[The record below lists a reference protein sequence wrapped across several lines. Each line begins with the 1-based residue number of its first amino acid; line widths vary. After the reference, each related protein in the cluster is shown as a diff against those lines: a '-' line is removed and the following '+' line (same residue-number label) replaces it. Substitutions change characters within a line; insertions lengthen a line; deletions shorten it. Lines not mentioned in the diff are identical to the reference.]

1 MGKSTISIAIFNS
14 YVSLPEGKS
23 PVTRKKMVDGTWSM
37 FGKILDLSQ
46 NPKINKKNSAY
57 ACGWKWT
64 HNGRSH
70 ILRPIGPQMLVICL
84 AYIYTYIYIYL
95 YIYIYIYIIIYIYNL
110 YIYILFIHI
119 YIYII
124 YTYLYIYIY
133 IYILFIHIYIYY
145 TYIYIY
151 IIIYIYIYIIYIFHI
166 YIYNCNPILR
176 SYPMLAHSQPWN
188 PRSYTHSSNS
198 IAMTPRRHGYW
209 STSPLGS
216 MPISWAVSGISS
228 LELVGL
234 AWYPHPVVT
243 LW

>member
-1 MGKSTISIAIFNS
+1 
-14 YVSLPEGKS
+14 
-23 PVTRKKMVDGTWSM
+23 
-37 FGKILDLSQ
+37 
-46 NPKINKKNSAY
+46 
-57 ACGWKWT
+57 
-64 HNGRSH
+64 
-70 ILRPIGPQMLVICL
+70 MLGIH
-84 AYIYTYIYIYL
+84 IYIHIHIPI

-110 YIYILFIHI
+110 YIYI
-119 YIYII
+119 I
-124 YTYLYIYIY
+124 YTYLYIYIIYTY
-133 IYILFIHIYIYY
+133 IYILFIHIYIHN
-145 TYIYIY
+145 YIYL
-151 IIIYIYIYIIYIFHI
+151 YIYYLYIFHI